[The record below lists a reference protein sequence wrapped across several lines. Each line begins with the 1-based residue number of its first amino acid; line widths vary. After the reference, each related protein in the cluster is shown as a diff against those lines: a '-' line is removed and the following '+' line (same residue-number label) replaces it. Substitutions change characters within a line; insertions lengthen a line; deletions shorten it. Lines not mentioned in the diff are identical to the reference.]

1 MFDQN
6 KNETFDIQKTKDY
19 ILSIQVSLD
28 GFSFFAI
35 FPDDKSVVAY
45 KSTPIKISST
55 NLLGRRLKEWLESED
70 LLRNQFKSI
79 RTFVFADNFSL
90 VPDGYFE
97 PELQRNLTSVLFD
110 NKVHNHFIEN
120 KIEDLKASII
130 FPVSQEIIT
139 ILNHF
144 FDRDVEIIHPLT
156 KLLQQPLKSE
166 KRNLSVIIST
176 NGFFYLIIKQN
187 RELVLANSFPVVHQN
202 DLIYNVLNTFQQL
215 GVARSE
221 TELFVAS
228 AMHANT
234 EVESLLKPYFE
245 NINLMKIT
253 DLMANPEIVN
263 SSN

>member
-6 KNETFDIQKTKDY
+6 KNDTFDIQKTKDY

-35 FPDDKSVVAY
+35 LPDDKSVVAY
-45 KSTPIKISST
+45 KSTPFKISSA
-55 NLLGRRLKEWLESED
+55 NLIGRRLKEWLESEE
-70 LLRNQFKSI
+70 LLKNQFKSI
-79 RTFVFADNFSL
+79 QTFFFAENFSL
-90 VPDGYFE
+90 VPDDYLE
-97 PELQRNLTSVLFD
+97 QELQRNLTSVLFD
-110 NKVHNHFIEN
+110 KKVHSHFIEN
-120 KIEDLKASII
+120 KIKDLKASLI

-139 ILNHF
+139 ILNDF
-144 FDRDVEIIHPLT
+144 FYRYVEIIHPLT

-176 NGFFYLIIKQN
+176 NSFFYLIIKQN

-245 NINLMKIT
+245 NITLMKIM
-253 DLMANPEIVN
+253 DLMSNPEIVN
-263 SSN
+263 SSD